1 MYLRPWETLPH
12 SAPSDPNAESRREL
26 AATRERMLH
35 LRLSREVAQLEAI
48 DVLVQSEVLKFDSTR
63 WYELPG

>member
-1 MYLRPWETLPH
+1 M
-12 SAPSDPNAESRREL
+12 
-26 AATRERMLH
+26 ATRKATRMTTEGDGLERVMYIDAVCW
-35 LRLSREVAQLEAI
+35 EVAQLEAI